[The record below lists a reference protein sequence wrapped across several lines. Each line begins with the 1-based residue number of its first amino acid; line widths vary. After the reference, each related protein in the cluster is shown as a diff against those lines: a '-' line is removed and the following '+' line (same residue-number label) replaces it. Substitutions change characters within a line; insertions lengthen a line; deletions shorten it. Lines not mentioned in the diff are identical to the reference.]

1 MPFIVLALPS
11 FPLLIKNETCHIL
24 FAHLLYLPSAHENV
38 TSFPLSI
45 FTTYLRIAHNDMPDT
60 VDAAEVTESKA
71 FK

>member
-1 MPFIVLALPS
+1 MPSIVFALPA
-11 FPLLIKNETCHIL
+11 FPLLTKIRNL
-24 FAHLLYLPSAHENV
+24 PFAHLFYHPSAHENV